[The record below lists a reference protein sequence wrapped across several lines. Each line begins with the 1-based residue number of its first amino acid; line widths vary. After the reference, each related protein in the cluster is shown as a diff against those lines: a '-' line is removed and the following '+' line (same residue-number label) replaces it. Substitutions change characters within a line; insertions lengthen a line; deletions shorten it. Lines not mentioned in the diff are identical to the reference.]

1 MSDIIQLL
9 PDPIANQIAAGEV
22 IQRPASVIK
31 ELVENAIDA
40 QSSLVQVIVKDAGK
54 TLIQVIDN
62 GIGMSETDARLSFER
77 HATSKIRKAEDLFSI
92 NTMGFRGE
100 ALASIAAVAQVAMKT
115 RRAEDD
121 VAVCIQV
128 ADSKVVSQE
137 LCQAPKG
144 TSFSVKNLFY
154 NVPARRN
161 FLKSDTVEFRH
172 IVSEFIQIVLAH
184 PAIHF
189 SLHHNGKEIYHLPKG
204 NLRQRIIGILGK
216 KYNERLVPV
225 EEVTDTISIHGYV
238 GKPEFARK
246 KRGSQ
251 YFFVNNRFIKSPYL
265 NHAIRSAYNEL
276 ISNDMHPF
284 YVLFIDIDPTQ
295 IDINVHP
302 TKQEIKFEDERIV
315 YNYLKVATRHALGKH
330 QITPTLDFDAEQ
342 GLSFNKNNLSSG
354 FGAKNSPERPI
365 QSPSFPQSTQGTNKK
380 NWEKL
385 YSGLE
390 KILPILDPEGTSIH
404 VEREESEES
413 TGLPTPATQQMSFT
427 EQSTL
432 EEAKTEH
439 RGPFQIH
446 NIYIANQIKSG
457 LVLIHQRRAHERIL
471 FEKYAQA
478 FQGGEMLTQK
488 ELFPDT
494 VTLPTDDAILMK
506 AMIPELQLLGFQ
518 IEDFGNNAFIIHG
531 IPADMDMNPTQAIRT
546 LLNQYRDNLELELD
560 HRENIARSM
569 ASSAAVKVGDALT
582 DKEMKE
588 LINLL
593 FACEMPYAS
602 PTGKK
607 TIVKLKLDDLARQFD

>member
-1 MSDIIQLL
+1 MPDIIQLL
-9 PDPIANQIAAGEV
+9 PDPVANQIAAGEV

-40 QSSLVQVIVKDAGK
+40 DATEIKVIVKDAGK

-62 GIGMSETDARLSFER
+62 GKGMSETDARLSFER
-77 HATSKIRKAEDLFSI
+77 HATSKIRKAEDLFAI

-100 ALASIAAVAQVAMKT
+100 ALASIAAVAQVTMKT
-115 RRAEDD
+115 RREEDEI
-121 VAVCIQV
+121 AVCIQIK
-128 ADSKVVSQE
+128 DSKITSQE

-144 TSFSVKNLFY
+144 TSISVKNLFY

-172 IVSEFIQIVLAH
+172 ITSEFIHIVLAH
-184 PAIHF
+184 PQIHF
-189 SLHHNGKEIYHLPKG
+189 SLHHNDKEVYHLPKG

-216 KYNERLVPV
+216 NYNERLVPV
-225 EEVTDTISIHGYV
+225 EEMTDTIGIYGFV
-238 GKPEFARK
+238 GKPEFAKK
-246 KRGSQ
+246 KRTYQ

-265 NHAIRSAYNEL
+265 NHALKSAYDEL
-276 ISNDMHPF
+276 IGNDMHPI
-284 YVLFIDIDPTQ
+284 YVLFIDIDPKQ

-330 QITPTLDFDAEQ
+330 HITPTLDFDAEQ
-342 GLSFNKNNLSSG
+342 GLSFQNKPQQNTSDRFSSEKT
-354 FGAKNSPERPI
+354 FK
-365 QSPSFPQSTQGTNKK
+365 SPSFPQSSSGGNTK

-390 KILPILDPEGTSIH
+390 KILPIIDPEGTSIH
-404 VEREESEES
+404 VEREDVSEH
-413 TGLPTPATQQMSFT
+413 TPQAPQQGSQLSFT
-427 EQSTL
+427 EQSNL
-432 EEAKTEH
+432 DEGKSEH

-446 NIYIANQIKSG
+446 NTYIANQIKSG

-471 FEKYAQA
+471 FEKYYQA

-518 IEDFGNNAFIIHG
+518 IEDFGNNSFIVHG
-531 IPADMDMNPTQAIRT
+531 IPADMDSNPTLAIES
-546 LLNQYRDNLELELD
+546 LLNQYKNNLDLELD

-569 ASSAAVKVGDALT
+569 ASSAAVRVGDSLT
-582 DKEMKE
+582 EKEMSE

-593 FACEMPYAS
+593 FACQMPNAS

-607 TIVKLKLDDLARQFD
+607 TFIKLKLDDLAQQFN

>member
-1 MSDIIQLL
+1 MPDIIQLL
-9 PDPIANQIAAGEV
+9 PDPVANQIAAGEV
-22 IQRPASVIK
+22 IQRPASAIK

-40 QSSLVQVIVKDAGK
+40 NATEVKVIVKDAGK

-62 GIGMSETDARLSFER
+62 GKGMSETDARLSFER
-77 HATSKIRKAEDLFSI
+77 HATSKIRKAEDLFAI

-100 ALASIAAVAQVAMKT
+100 ALASIAAVAQVTMKT
-115 RRAEDD
+115 RRKEDD
-121 VAVCIQV
+121 IAVCIQIK
-128 ADSKVVSQE
+128 DSKITSQE
-137 LCQAPKG
+137 LCQAPQG

-172 IVSEFIQIVLAH
+172 ITSEFIHIVLAH
-184 PAIHF
+184 PQIHF
-189 SLHHNGKEIYHLPKG
+189 SLHHNDKEIYHLPKG

-225 EEVTDTISIHGYV
+225 EELTDTIGIHGFV
-238 GKPEFARK
+238 GKPEFAKK
-246 KRGSQ
+246 KRSYQ

-265 NHAIRSAYNEL
+265 NHALRGAYDEL
-276 ISNDMHPF
+276 IGNDVHPF
-284 YVLFIDIDPTQ
+284 YILFIDIDPKQ

-330 QITPTLDFDAEQ
+330 HITPTLDFETEQ
-342 GLSFNKNNLSSG
+342 GLNFSQNRPQTNDGFSSE
-354 FGAKNSPERPI
+354 KTYK
-365 QSPSFPQSTQGTNKK
+365 SPSFPQSSSGNTK

-404 VEREESEES
+404 IEREDDAMEN
-413 TGLPTPATQQMSFT
+413 TTQNTPQSRQLSFT
-427 EQSTL
+427 EQSNL
-432 EEAKTEH
+432 DEGQSEH

-446 NIYIANQIKSG
+446 NTYIANQIKSG

-471 FEKYAQA
+471 FEKYYQA

-518 IEDFGNNAFIIHG
+518 IEDFGNNAFIVHG
-531 IPADMDMNPTQAIRT
+531 IPADMDSNPTLAIET
-546 LLNQYRDNLELELD
+546 LLNQYKDNLDLELD

-569 ASSAAVKVGDALT
+569 ASSAAVRVGDSLT
-582 DKEMKE
+582 EKEMSE

-593 FACEMPYAS
+593 FACQMPHAS

-607 TIVKLKLDDLARQFD
+607 IFIKLKLEDLAQQFS

>member
-1 MSDIIQLL
+1 MPDIIQLL
-9 PDPIANQIAAGEV
+9 PDPVANQIAAGEV

-40 QSSLVQVIVKDAGK
+40 DATEVKVIVKDAGK

-62 GIGMSETDARLSFER
+62 GKGMSETDARLSFER
-77 HATSKIRKAEDLFSI
+77 HATSKIRKAEDLFAI

-115 RRAEDD
+115 RREEDD
-121 VAVCIQV
+121 VAVCIQIK
-128 ADSKVVSQE
+128 DSKITSQE

-172 IVSEFIQIVLAH
+172 ITSEFIHIVLAH
-184 PAIHF
+184 PQLHF
-189 SLHHNGKEIYHLPKG
+189 SLHHNDKEIYHLPKG

-225 EEVTDTISIHGYV
+225 EEVTDTIGIQGFV
-238 GKPEFARK
+238 GKPEFAKK
-246 KRGSQ
+246 KRSYQ
-251 YFFVNNRFIKSPYL
+251 YFFVNKRFIKSPYL
-265 NHAIRSAYNEL
+265 NHALRSAYDEL
-276 ISNDMHPF
+276 IGNDMHPF
-284 YVLFIDIDPTQ
+284 YILFIDIDPKQ

-330 QITPTLDFDAEQ
+330 HITPTLDFDAEQ
-342 GLSFNKNNLSSG
+342 GLNFNQNRPQNNDGFSS
-354 FGAKNSPERPI
+354 ERTMKA
-365 QSPSFPQSTQGTNKK
+365 PSFPNTSSGGNTK

-404 VEREESEES
+404 IERDDDVAAGVPHE
-413 TGLPTPATQQMSFT
+413 TQQGSQLSFT
-427 EQSTL
+427 EHSNL
-432 EEAKTEH
+432 EEGKSEH

-446 NIYIANQIKSG
+446 NTYIANQIKSG
-457 LVLIHQRRAHERIL
+457 LVLVHQRRAHERIL
-471 FEKYAQA
+471 FEKYYQA

-518 IEDFGNNAFIIHG
+518 IEDFGNNAFIVHG
-531 IPADMDMNPTQAIRT
+531 IPADMDSNPTMAIEA
-546 LLNQYRDNLELELD
+546 LLNQYKNNLDLELD

-569 ASSAAVKVGDALT
+569 ATSAAVRVGESLT
-582 DKEMKE
+582 EKEMSE
-588 LINLL
+588 IINLL
-593 FACEMPYAS
+593 FACQMPNAS

-607 TIVKLKLDDLARQFD
+607 TFIKIKLDDLAQQFN

>member
-1 MSDIIQLL
+1 MPDIIQLL
-9 PDPIANQIAAGEV
+9 PDPVANQIAAGEV

-40 QSSLVQVIVKDAGK
+40 GATEVKVIVKDAGK

-62 GIGMSETDARLSFER
+62 GKGMSETDARLSFAR
-77 HATSKIRKAEDLFSI
+77 HATSKIRKAEDLFAI
-92 NTMGFRGE
+92 HTMGFRGE
-100 ALASIAAVAQVAMKT
+100 ALASIAAVAQVTLKT
-115 RRAEDD
+115 RRQEDD
-121 VAVCIQV
+121 IAVCIQV
-128 ADSKVVSQE
+128 KDSKIISQE

-172 IVSEFIQIVLAH
+172 IVSEFIHIVLAH
-184 PAIHF
+184 PQIHF
-189 SLHHNGKEIYHLPKG
+189 SLHHNEKEIYHLTKG

-225 EEVTDTISIHGYV
+225 EEVTETIGIQGFV
-238 GKPEFARK
+238 GKPEFAKK
-246 KRGSQ
+246 KRRYQ

-265 NHAIRSAYNEL
+265 NHALRSAYDEL
-276 ISNDMHPF
+276 IGNDMHPF
-284 YVLFIDIDPTQ
+284 YILFIDIDPTQ

-330 QITPTLDFDAEQ
+330 HITPTLDFDVEQ
-342 GLSFNKNNLSSG
+342 GLNFNQNRPQSSG
-354 FGAKNSPERPI
+354 DNHGFSSQKSFKTP
-365 QSPSFPQSTQGTNKK
+365 QFPQSKSDKNTK

-390 KILPILDPEGTSIH
+390 KILPIIDPDGTSIEIEH
-404 VEREESEES
+404 TEEEPKSPE
-413 TGLPTPATQQMSFT
+413 PPQQAKQLSFT
-427 EQSTL
+427 EQSNL
-432 EEAKTEH
+432 ENQSDN

-446 NIYIANQIKSG
+446 NTFIANQIKSG

-471 FEKYAQA
+471 FEKYSNA
-478 FQGGEMLTQK
+478 FEGGEMLTQK

-518 IEDFGNNAFIIHG
+518 IEDFGNNTFIVHG
-531 IPADMDMNPTQAIRT
+531 IPADMDLNPTVAIQ
-546 LLNQYRDNLELELD
+546 LLLGQYRDNLDLELD
-560 HRENIARSM
+560 HRDNIARSM
-569 ASSAAVKVGDALT
+569 ATSAAVKVGETLSE
-582 DKEMKE
+582 KEMSE

-593 FACEMPYAS
+593 FACEMPLVS

-607 TIVKLKLDDLARQFD
+607 TFIKMKMEDIARQFD

>member
-1 MSDIIQLL
+1 MPDIIQLL
-9 PDPIANQIAAGEV
+9 PDPVANQIAAGEV

-40 QSSLVQVIVKDAGK
+40 DATEVKVIVKDAGK

-62 GIGMSETDARLSFER
+62 GKGMSETDARLSFER
-77 HATSKIRKAEDLFSI
+77 HATSKIRKAEDLFAI

-115 RRAEDD
+115 RREEDD
-121 VAVCIQV
+121 IAVCIQIK
-128 ADSKVVSQE
+128 DSKIIAQE

-172 IVSEFIQIVLAH
+172 ITAEFIHIVLAH
-184 PAIHF
+184 PNIHF
-189 SLHHNGKEIYHLPKG
+189 SLHHNDKEVYHLPKG

-216 KYNERLVPV
+216 NYNERLVPV
-225 EEVTDTISIHGYV
+225 EEITDAIEIYGFV
-238 GKPEFARK
+238 GKPEFAKK
-246 KRGSQ
+246 KRTYQ
-251 YFFVNNRFIKSPYL
+251 YFFVNNRFIKSHYL
-265 NHAIRSAYNEL
+265 NHALKSAYDEL
-276 ISNDMHPF
+276 ISNDMHPIF
-284 YVLFIDIDPTQ
+284 ILFIDIDPKQ

-330 QITPTLDFDAEQ
+330 HITPTLDFEAEQ
-342 GLSFNKNNLSSG
+342 GLNFNQNRPKSNDGFSTNQSFK
-354 FGAKNSPERPI
+354 K
-365 QSPSFPQSTQGTNKK
+365 PSFPQSSGGNK

-404 VEREESEES
+404 IERDVKDSKSSIQE
-413 TGLPTPATQQMSFT
+413 TQPGSQLAFI
-427 EQSTL
+427 EQSNL
-432 EEAKTEH
+432 NEQQSAH

-446 NIYIANQIKSG
+446 NTYVANQIKSG

-471 FEKYAQA
+471 FEKYFQA

-518 IEDFGNNAFIIHG
+518 IEDFGNNAFIVHG
-531 IPADMDMNPTQAIRT
+531 IPADMNSNPTLAIET
-546 LLNQYRDNLELELD
+546 LLNQYRSNLDLELD
-560 HRENIARSM
+560 HRENIARAM
-569 ASSAAVKVGDALT
+569 ASSAAVKIGDSLT
-582 DKEMKE
+582 EKEMSE

-593 FACEMPYAS
+593 FACQMPNAS

-607 TIVKLKLDDLARQFD
+607 TFIKLKLDDLAQQFN

>member
-1 MSDIIQLL
+1 MPDIIQLL
-9 PDPIANQIAAGEV
+9 PDPVANQIAAGEV

-40 QSSLVQVIVKDAGK
+40 DATEVKVIVKDAGK

-62 GIGMSETDARLSFER
+62 GKGMSETDARLSFER
-77 HATSKIRKAEDLFSI
+77 HATSKIRKAEDLFAI

-100 ALASIAAVAQVAMKT
+100 ALASIAAVAQVVMKT
-115 RRAEDD
+115 RREEDD
-121 VAVCIQV
+121 VAICIQIK
-128 ADSKVVSQE
+128 DSKITSQE

-144 TSFSVKNLFY
+144 TSISVKNLFY

-172 IVSEFIQIVLAH
+172 IVSEFIHIVLAH
-184 PAIHF
+184 PKIHF
-189 SLHHNGKEIYHLPKG
+189 SLHHNDKEIYHLPKG

-225 EEVTDTISIHGYV
+225 EEMTDTIGIHGFV
-238 GKPEFARK
+238 GKPEFAKK
-246 KRGSQ
+246 KRSYQ
-251 YFFVNNRFIKSPYL
+251 YFFVNRRFIKSHYL
-265 NHAIRSAYNEL
+265 NHALRSAYDEL
-276 ISNDMHPF
+276 IGNDMYPF
-284 YVLFIDIDPTQ
+284 YILFIEIDPKQ

-330 QITPTLDFDAEQ
+330 HITPTLDFEAEQ
-342 GLSFNKNNLSSG
+342 GLNFSQNRPQNNGG
-354 FGAKNSPERPI
+354 FSTDRPFKT
-365 QSPSFPQSTQGTNKK
+365 PSFPQSNSGNAK

-390 KILPILDPEGTSIH
+390 KILPIIDPEGTSIH
-404 VEREESEES
+404 IEHED
-413 TGLPTPATQQMSFT
+413 ATVGAHDEPKQGGQLSFT
-427 EQSTL
+427 EQSNL
-432 EEAKTEH
+432 DEKKSEH
-439 RGPFQIH
+439 RGPFQVH
-446 NIYIANQIKSG
+446 NTYIANQIKSG

-471 FEKYAQA
+471 FEKYYQA

-518 IEDFGNNAFIIHG
+518 IEDFGNNAFIVHG
-531 IPADMDMNPTQAIRT
+531 IPADMDSNPTLAIET
-546 LLNQYRDNLELELD
+546 LLNQYRENLDLELD

-569 ASSAAVKVGDALT
+569 AASAAVRVGDSLSG
-582 DKEMKE
+582 KEMSE

-593 FACEMPYAS
+593 FACEMPHAS

-607 TIVKLKLDDLARQFD
+607 IFIKLRLDELAKQFG